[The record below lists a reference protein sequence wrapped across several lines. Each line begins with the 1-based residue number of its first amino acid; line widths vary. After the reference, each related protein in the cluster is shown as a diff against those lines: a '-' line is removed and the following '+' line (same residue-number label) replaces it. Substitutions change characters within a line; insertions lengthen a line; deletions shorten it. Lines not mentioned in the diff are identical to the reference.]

1 MFWDLGCVVVVV
13 VVEWWW
19 CQDLVMNECIQR
31 EAVRGEVDVS

>member
-19 CQDLVMNECIQR
+19 CQDLVMIECIQR